1 LWISDTESGR
11 HKDTEYDLRDTVS
24 EMLESSKTFP
34 RRLELDEEVD
44 DEEFEVED
52 RVRVQIIFQ
61 VLW

>member
-1 LWISDTESGR
+1 
-11 HKDTEYDLRDTVS
+11 
-24 EMLESSKTFP
+24 MLESSKTFP